1 MRRARACAISTT
13 CWRRAARRDLD
24 CRATDGAG
32 RGQGLPNPPD
42 VLGLSGHIQHGS
54 RDLTL
59 IRDHDLQAAVRA
71 RPPLVSNVDPGNVGS
86 WNSKIQ
92 PCSMDLSIG
101 AVYLPLAGEDQAV
114 SVALPPVLLKQ
125 GETAVVETQEFLQ
138 VPHDMAGIGFPPSS
152 VSLQGLLMTNPGHID
167 PGYSGRLKFTVIN
180 MAKEPYELHTGQP
193 ICSVLFFRIT
203 PPDVPFNRLNTV
215 GKPESSLRGLLR
227 RLSRDFLS
235 VTERITE
242 RVDSEIGK
250 IDLRLKFAQVVVPG
264 GTALLAAILTAIAT
278 VLITHFSGLTELR
291 VKLEGFEKSVSAQEL
306 KGRLEKLEHISV
318 QELKDRIEKLEKKV
332 P

>member
-1 MRRARACAISTT
+1 
-13 CWRRAARRDLD
+13 
-24 CRATDGAG
+24 
-32 RGQGLPNPPD
+32 
-42 VLGLSGHIQHGS
+42 
-54 RDLTL
+54 
-59 IRDHDLQAAVRA
+59 
-71 RPPLVSNVDPGNVGS
+71 
-86 WNSKIQ
+86 
-92 PCSMDLSIG
+92 
-101 AVYLPLAGEDQAV
+101 
-114 SVALPPVLLKQ
+114 
-125 GETAVVETQEFLQ
+125 
-138 VPHDMAGIGFPPSS
+138 
-152 VSLQGLLMTNPGHID
+152 
-167 PGYSGRLKFTVIN
+167 
-180 MAKEPYELHTGQP
+180 
-193 ICSVLFFRIT
+193 VLFFRIT